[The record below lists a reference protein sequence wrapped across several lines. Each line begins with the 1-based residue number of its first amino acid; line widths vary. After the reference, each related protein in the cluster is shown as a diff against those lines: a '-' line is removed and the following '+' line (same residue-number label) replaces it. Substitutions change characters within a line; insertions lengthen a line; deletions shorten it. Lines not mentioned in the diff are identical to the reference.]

1 VIKTLVWVIVVALA
15 SSCSSHFATDG
26 EHQYLNSKNGQT
38 LVVPAPLTN
47 ENSSHFYDL
56 PSPTTK
62 KTEVSIAPPSE
73 TKTEKRLT

>member
-1 VIKTLVWVIVVALA
+1 MIKTLVWVIVVVLA
-15 SSCSSHFATDG
+15 CSCSSRFATDG
-26 EHQYLNSKNGQT
+26 EHQYVHSENGKT
-38 LVVPAPLTN
+38 MVVPLPLTN

-56 PSPTTK
+56 PTLTTK